1 MDELLHL
8 RLHVVESGTVLEPLD
23 LKIVVSVVQGE
34 RVGGAVGVGG
44 GTGYLE
50 KWVRFSIRFCPCVEF
65 DCSYL

>member
-44 GTGYLE
+44 GTGDLE
-50 KWVRFSIRFCPCVEF
+50 NGLDSRYNSA
-65 DCSYL
+65 LG